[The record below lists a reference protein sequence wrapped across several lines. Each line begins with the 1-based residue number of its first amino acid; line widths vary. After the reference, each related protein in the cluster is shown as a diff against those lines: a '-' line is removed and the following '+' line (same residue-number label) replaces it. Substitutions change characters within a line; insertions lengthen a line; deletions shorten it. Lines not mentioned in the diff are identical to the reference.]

1 MYEIRSNDGKRFA
14 VHDPDTDEWFTLQEG
29 ARYKG
34 KPARPFRTED
44 VYKITQVWNLFG
56 GSGGDYEMTEVKG

>member
-1 MYEIRSNDGKRFA
+1 MRSDQRIKKRFV

-29 ARYKG
+29 TKYKG
-34 KPARPFRTED
+34 RPAKSFKTKGVYQITEL
-44 VYKITQVWNLFG
+44 WNLFG